1 MNRRAL
7 RVGLLTTVVALGV
20 GLLSCVGGPR
30 PVTAPVP
37 ALAASEIAWTV
48 ILIGDGGEPRP
59 GEPVLG
65 TLTREAGRTP
75 ARTTVVFLGDNV
87 YPVGIPDSSSP
98 GRAEMELR
106 LTRQL
111 DALRASG
118 ARGFVLPG
126 NHDWAK
132 GSAEGWDAIR
142 REERVVRRYAGDIAE
157 FVPGD
162 GCPGPVVRDVGPS
175 IRLILL
181 DTQWWLQKAARP
193 VEGSSCRVDT
203 PAEVTAALK
212 GALTTGGT
220 RRLIVA
226 GHHPYASGSEHG
238 GHFTFEQNVFPL
250 RALASWLWLPL
261 PVIGSLVP
269 AARLLGISTQDIA
282 SSRYQEMIRAFDSA
296 TAGHRPML
304 WAAGHEHTLQ
314 VLEGGLADWLVVSGT
329 GYYGHTSPAGWLDQ
343 TRFAAAEAGFMR
355 VDLLTDGRVRLGV
368 ITVDQSGTSREAW
381 SGWL

>member
-48 ILIGDGGEPRP
+48 ILIGDGGESKP

-75 ARTTVVFLGDNV
+75 TRTTVVFLGDNV
-87 YPVGIPDSSSP
+87 YPVGMPDSSSP

>member
-75 ARTTVVFLGDNV
+75 TRTTVVFLGDNV
-87 YPVGIPDSSSP
+87 YPVGMPDSSSP

-282 SSRYQEMIRAFDSA
+282 SSRYQEMIGAFDSA

>member
-1 MNRRAL
+1 MDRRAL

-20 GLLSCVGGPR
+20 GLLSCVGGAR

-37 ALAASEIAWTV
+37 APAASEIAWSV
-48 ILIGDGGEPRP
+48 ILIGDGGESKP

-87 YPVGIPDSSSP
+87 YPVGMPDSSSP

-132 GSAEGWDAIR
+132 GSAEGWAAIR
-142 REERVVRRYAGDIAE
+142 REERVVRRYAGEIAE

-193 VEGSSCRVDT
+193 V
-203 PAEVTAALK
+203 
-212 GALTTGGT
+212 
-220 RRLIVA
+220 
-226 GHHPYASGSEHG
+226 
-238 GHFTFEQNVFPL
+238 
-250 RALASWLWLPL
+250 
-261 PVIGSLVP
+261 
-269 AARLLGISTQDIA
+269 
-282 SSRYQEMIRAFDSA
+282 
-296 TAGHRPML
+296 
-304 WAAGHEHTLQ
+304 
-314 VLEGGLADWLVVSGT
+314 
-329 GYYGHTSPAGWLDQ
+329 
-343 TRFAAAEAGFMR
+343 
-355 VDLLTDGRVRLGV
+355 
-368 ITVDQSGTSREAW
+368 
-381 SGWL
+381 

>member
-30 PVTAPVP
+30 PVTAPLP
-37 ALAASEIAWTV
+37 APAASEIAWTV
-48 ILIGDGGEPRP
+48 ILIGDGGEPKP

-65 TLTREAGRTP
+65 TLTREAGRAP

-193 VEGSSCRVDT
+193 VEGSSCLVDT

>member
-1 MNRRAL
+1 
-7 RVGLLTTVVALGV
+7 
-20 GLLSCVGGPR
+20 
-30 PVTAPVP
+30 VP
-37 ALAASEIAWTV
+37 APAAAEIAWTV
-48 ILIGDGGEPRP
+48 ILIGDGGKSEP

-65 TLTREAGRTP
+65 TLTREAGRAP

-87 YPVGIPDSSSP
+87 YPVGMPDSSSP
-98 GRAEMELR
+98 DRAEMELR

-132 GSAEGWDAIR
+132 GNAEGWDAVR
-142 REERVVRRYAGDIAE
+142 RQERAVRRYAGDIAE
-157 FVPGD
+157 FAPGN

-175 IRLILL
+175 IRLVLL
-181 DTQWWLQKAARP
+181 DTQWWLQAEAKP
-193 VEGSSCRVDT
+193 VDGSPCGVDT
-203 PAEVTAALK
+203 PDEVMAALK
-212 GALTTGGT
+212 GALATGGT

-238 GHFTFEQNVFPL
+238 GHFSFEQHVFPL

-269 AARLLGISTQDIA
+269 AARGLGVSGQDI
-282 SSRYQEMIRAFDSA
+282 SSGRYQKMIEAFDSA

-314 VLEGGLADWLVVSGT
+314 VIEGGLAKWLVVSGT

-355 VDLLTDGRVRLGV
+355 VDLLSDGRVRLGV
-368 ITVDQSGTSREAW
+368 ITVDPSGTSREAW

>member
-1 MNRRAL
+1 MSRRAL
-7 RVGLLTTVVALGV
+7 RVGLLTTLAALGV
-20 GLLSCVGGPR
+20 GLLSCVGGAR

-37 ALAASEIAWTV
+37 VPAASEIAWTV
-48 ILIGDGGEPRP
+48 ILIGDGGDPQQ
-59 GEPVLG
+59 GDPVLG
-65 TLTREAGRTP
+65 TLTREAGRAP
-75 ARTTVVFLGDNV
+75 ARTTVIFLGDNV
-87 YPVGIPDSSSP
+87 YPVGMPDSSSP
-98 GRAEMELR
+98 GRAEMELH

-132 GSAEGWDAIR
+132 GGAEGWDAVR

-162 GCPGPVVRDVGPS
+162 GCPGPVVRDVGAS
-175 IRLILL
+175 IRLVLL
-181 DTQWWLQKAARP
+181 DTQWWLQGDGKP
-193 VEGSSCRVDT
+193 VDGSPCGVDT
-203 PAEVTAALK
+203 PDEVVAALK
-212 GALTTGGT
+212 GALATGGT

-238 GHFTFEQNVFPL
+238 GHFTFEQHVFPL

-261 PVIGSLVP
+261 PVIGSVVP
-269 AARLLGISTQDIA
+269 AARVLGISSQDI
-282 SSRYQEMIRAFDSA
+282 SNSRYQVMIRAFDSA
-296 TAGHRPML
+296 TAAHRPML

-314 VLEGGLADWLVVSGT
+314 VIEGGLASWLVVSGT

-343 TRFAAAEAGFMR
+343 TRFAAAAGGFMR
-355 VDLLTDGRVRLGV
+355 LDLLSDGRVRLGA
-368 ITVDQSGTSREAW
+368 ITVDQSGVSREAW
-381 SGWL
+381 SGYL